1 MVEWRGRQVAHVW
14 LTDRLTPEPKNTTG
28 IVAEQRTEFKCP
40 LCSRDWRSP
49 IFLIFSLLSFC
60 LLICPFVQKDTHCY
74 CFPSPC
80 IEILSLLSVLGT
92 ALTNLKSNNNIT
104 DTTARWLVLHW
115 NGLQDQWRRGGQIIL
130 QETCPNTYKHSLAQ
144 RSVTNCTDTHT
155 PCQHIYILTYLKW
168 HWHLVIKRWNMI

>member
-14 LTDRLTPEPKNTTG
+14 LTDRLMPEPKNTTG
-28 IVAEQRTEFKCP
+28 IVAEQRTEFKKCP

-60 LLICPFVQKDTHCY
+60 LLICQFVQKDTHCY

-104 DTTARWLVLHW
+104 ATTARWLVLHW
-115 NGLQDQWRRGGQIIL
+115 NGLQDQWREEVVKLFCR
-130 QETCPNTYKHSLAQ
+130 KHVQTLTGTEVWQ
-144 RSVTNCTDTHT
+144 TVQTNTHT
-155 PCQHIYILTYLKW
+155 SP
-168 HWHLVIKRWNMI
+168 R

>member
-14 LTDRLTPEPKNTTG
+14 LTDWLTPEPKNTTG
-28 IVAEQRTEFKCP
+28 IVTEQRTEFKKCP

-60 LLICPFVQKDTHCY
+60 LLICQFVQKDTHCY

-80 IEILSLLSVLGT
+80 MEILSLLSVLGT

-104 DTTARWLVLHW
+104 ATTACWLVCTGTDCKTSGEEVVKLFCRKYV
-115 NGLQDQWRRGGQIIL
+115 Q
-130 QETCPNTYKHSLAQ
+130 THSLAQ
-144 RSVTNCTDTHT
+144 RSVTNCADTHT
-155 PCQHIYILTYLKW
+155 PRQHRYRLI
-168 HWHLVIKRWNMI
+168 